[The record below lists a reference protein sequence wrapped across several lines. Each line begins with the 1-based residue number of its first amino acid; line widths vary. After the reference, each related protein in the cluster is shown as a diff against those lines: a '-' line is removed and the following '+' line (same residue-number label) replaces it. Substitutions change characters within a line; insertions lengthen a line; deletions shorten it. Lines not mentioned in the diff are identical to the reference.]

1 MPDQTDFERAWLT
14 KFARSL
20 HKVAGEQVRREVMEG
35 SDELCSASDR
45 QEVIDWSCQ
54 AMARLE
60 GAVDGDQGREVMTG
74 CACQYPRG
82 NLADVRRAYADSG
95 DVDVALSM
103 LHEKF
108 VSLLRDTMRLDEDTI
123 ATIIA
128 NGWGLAGVRKGDT
141 ILATKIPKSEY
152 LMEYMRES
160 DRDKKRAIYCHCPRV
175 RDALKTSG
183 TIPEVYCYCGA
194 GYYKGIWEE
203 ILQQPVEVE
212 LLKSVLKGD
221 DVCTVAIHLPRS
233 AVGG

>member
-1 MPDQTDFERAWLT
+1 MPDQTDFERAWLA
-14 KFARSL
+14 KLARSL
-20 HKVAGEQVRREVMEG
+20 DKVASEQVRREVMEG
-35 SDELCSASDR
+35 SDRLSSASDR
-45 QEVIDWSCQ
+45 QEVSDWSCQ

-60 GAVDGDQGREVMTG
+60 AAVDSDQAREVMTG
-74 CACQYPRG
+74 CACQYPRE

-108 VSLLRDTMRLDEDTI
+108 LSLLRDTLALDEETV

-141 ILATKIPKSEY
+141 IVATKIPKSGY
-152 LMEYMRES
+152 LIDYLREP
-160 DRDKKRAIYCHCPRV
+160 DCEKKRALYCHCPRV
-175 RDALKTSG
+175 RDVLKTSG

-203 ILQQPVEVE
+203 ILRQPVEVE

-221 DVCTVAIHLPRS
+221 DVCTVAIHLPR
-233 AVGG
+233 G